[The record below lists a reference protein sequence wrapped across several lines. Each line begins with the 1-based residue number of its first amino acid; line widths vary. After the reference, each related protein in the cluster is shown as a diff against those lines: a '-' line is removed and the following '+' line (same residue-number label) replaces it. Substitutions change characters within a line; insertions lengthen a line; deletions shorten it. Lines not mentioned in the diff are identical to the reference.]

1 MKIEHLLPGLV
12 LFALGFVIL
21 FGLLGSVGAMA
32 KSKQFAAMRDL
43 AKGVNGG
50 GKRALFFVS
59 LLLLAIGMCGTFAG
73 VGQSDLQRANACTAL
88 CVARGNTTGRI
99 GPATHPDPKRPS
111 PACLCEGGAPNFE
124 TPANALEF

>member
-32 KSKQFAAMRDL
+32 KSKQFAAFRDF
-43 AKGVNGG
+43 AVGQHGG

-59 LLLLAIGMCGTFAG
+59 LALLAIGMCGTFAG
-73 VGQSDLQRANACTAL
+73 VSRSDYERANACTAL
-88 CVARGNTTGRI
+88 CLARGNTTGRI
-99 GPATHPDPKRPS
+99 GPSRTPDSKRPR
-111 PACLCEGGAPNFE
+111 PACLCEGGAEFFE
-124 TPANALEF
+124 TPADSLAF